1 MADHDE
7 KPYVSADKN
16 LSEITPLVIGLAI
29 VLAVVLGAANAYLGL
44 FAGLTVSASIPAAVI
59 SMALLKMFRGNILQN
74 NAVQTAA
81 SAGESLAAG
90 VIFTVPAM
98 ILLGSWAEFSYA
110 KTTLI
115 ALFGGVLGVLFTIPL
130 RRSLII
136 EQKLQFPEGVA
147 TAEVLKVG
155 DQGGAGVRHILI
167 AGLLGALFKLGAGMK
182 LWAHAAV
189 FARNAGGA
197 TFYVG
202 SDLSPAL
209 VSVGFIVRL
218 NIAIL
223 VFLGGA
229 LNWLVAIPIYTKWFN
244 SGGSGGNAEAI
255 AGGIWSTQTRYLGV
269 GAMVVGGVWAL
280 IQLRSS
286 LFSGITSNLR
296 AYKKAKA
303 AGKDSAPRTERDVP
317 MQIVFVLIGLSLIPL
332 FLLFHN
338 FTEKVHIAAIMA
350 VVVIIAGFLF
360 SAVAAYM
367 AGLVGS
373 SNNPISGITIVT
385 LLSGSLLLLGLG
397 LGKDIGPPAA
407 ILIGGVVCCAAA
419 IGGDNMQDLKAGR
432 IVGSTPYK
440 QQIMQIIGVV
450 AAALVM
456 APILTLLHEAY
467 RIGSPEL
474 SAPQAGLMAS
484 VAKGVF
490 SSDLPW
496 TMIGIGAA
504 AAVVVIIVDVW
515 LEKTGKKFRAPV
527 LAMAVG
533 IYLPFELS
541 VPIFIGGI
549 IAHLMERALRDA
561 SPEFRTTGERNGL
574 LFAAGL
580 ITGEALIGICMALP
594 IVISSNKNVLAIF
607 GAHDT
612 GKFASIP
619 GMILL
624 FGLSVWLYKVAT
636 SDKV

>member
-1 MADHDE
+1 MAEHE
-7 KPYVSADKN
+7 GGPYVPADKN
-16 LSEITPLVIGLAI
+16 LSEITPLVIALSV

-59 SMALLKMFRGNILQN
+59 SMALLKLFKGNILQN

-90 VIFTVPAM
+90 VIFTIPAM
-98 ILLGSWAEFSYA
+98 VLLGSWAKFSYT

-115 ALFGGVLGVLFTIPL
+115 ALFGGLLGVLFTIPL

-155 DQGGAGVRHILI
+155 DQGGAGVRHILV

-229 LNWLVAIPIYTKWFN
+229 LNWLVAIPIYTKWF
-244 SGGSGGNAEAI
+244 GSGASGNAEAI
-255 AGGIWSTQTRYLGV
+255 AGGVWSTQTRYLGV

-280 IQLRSS
+280 IQLRNS
-286 LFSGITSNLR
+286 LFSGITSNLK

-303 AGKDSAPRTERDVP
+303 AGKDSAPRTERDIP
-317 MQIVFVLIGLSLIPL
+317 MQIVFVLVGLSLIPL
-332 FLLFHN
+332 FLLFHS

-350 VVVIIAGFLF
+350 VVVIVAGFLF

-397 LGKDIGPPAA
+397 LGPNVGPPAA

-432 IVGSTPYK
+432 IVGSTPWK
-440 QQIMQIIGVV
+440 QQIMQIIGVA

-456 APILTLLHEAY
+456 APILTLLHDAY
-467 RIGSPEL
+467 KIGSPEL

-490 SSDLPW
+490 AGDLPW
-496 TMIGIGAA
+496 TMIAIGAA

-527 LAMAVG
+527 LALAVG

-541 VPIFIGGI
+541 VPIVIGGV
-549 IAHLMERALRDA
+549 IAHMMERALA
-561 SPEFRTTGERNGL
+561 TKTPEFRTTGERNGL

-580 ITGEALIGICMALP
+580 ITGEALIGIFMALP
-594 IVISSNKNVLAIF
+594 IVISSDKNVLAIF
-607 GAHDT
+607 GTHDT
-612 GKFASIP
+612 GKFASLP
-619 GMILL
+619 GMVLL
-624 FGLSVWLYKVAT
+624 AGLSYLLYRVST
-636 SDKV
+636 SDRV